1 MPSDLTEK
9 QEAFAAYF
17 VAGGGDGKAAAKAAG
32 YAERHC
38 AQEAY
43 RLTRNFGVQRL
54 IRQEQQR
61 LIGGRLCSQALGVL
75 ESIML
80 DPAAPAGARVDACKT
95 ILDRGGLPAI
105 PANLIVQDAV
115 NGDRALA
122 DMSLEDLQAFVLA
135 GREKLALLKAQ
146 AGEATDVE
154 VVTH

>member
-1 MPSDLTEK
+1 MAELTEK

-17 VAGGGDGKAAAKAAG
+17 VAGGGDGKAAARAAG

-43 RLTRNFGVQRL
+43 RLTRNPAVQRL

-61 LIGGRLCSQALGVL
+61 VIGGRLCSQAIGVL

-80 DPAAPAGARVDACKT
+80 DPAAPTGARVDACKT

-105 PANLIVQDAV
+105 PANLIAQDAA
-115 NGDRALA
+115 NAAQPFAG
-122 DMSLEDLQAFVLA
+122 MTLEDLMAMAAEGRARLA
-135 GREKLALLKAQ
+135 KMKSESGAIA
-146 AGEATDVE
+146 EARA
-154 VVTH
+154 H

>member
-1 MPSDLTEK
+1 MRSDLTEK

-17 VAGGGDGKAAAKAAG
+17 VATGGDGKAAARAAG

-43 RLTRNFGVQRL
+43 RLTRNPGVQRL

-61 LIGGRLCSQALGVL
+61 VIGGRLCSQALGVL

-80 DPAAPAGARVDACKT
+80 DPSAPAGARVDACKT

-105 PANLIVQDAV
+105 PANMIVPEGLA
-115 NGDRALA
+115 GERPLA
-122 DMSLEDLQAFVLA
+122 DMSLEDVKAFIAEGRARLQMMKIEDGSIMQ
-135 GREKLALLKAQ
+135 GR
-146 AGEATDVE
+146 ATPS
-154 VVTH
+154 